1 MAHKDRKTRKM
12 RGTRT
17 HGYGN
22 TQKHRGAGSRGGRG
36 MAGSKKHKWTYVS
49 KYLPGYFGRSGFKRP
64 SCQVK
69 HERIINVG
77 VLNENVKSL
86 LETGFLK
93 KEGDSYSV
101 NLTEQGF
108 DKLLGAGGV
117 SHKFIITVGVCSG
130 KARQKIE
137 EAGGR
142 VILAEKAVESEETA
156 SEEKAGGG

>member
-1 MAHKDRKTRKM
+1 M

-69 HERIINVG
+69 TQKTINVG
-77 VLNENVKSL
+77 VLDENVKKL
-86 LETGFLK
+86 LESGFLK
-93 KEGDSYSV
+93 REGDTYTV
-101 NLTEQGF
+101 NLVEQGF

-117 SHKFIITVGVCSG
+117 SHTFIVTVKVCSE
-130 KARQKIE
+130 KARKKIE
-137 EAGGR
+137 AAGGQ
-142 VILAEKAVESEETA
+142 VILTEKAVESEAAA
-156 SEEKAGGG
+156 SEEKADGGN